1 MERKFKFEEEDNPNF
16 QEILKTLRG
25 TQSNMEQLQDT
36 VQNLVNIVAEM
47 VAEKEAETA
56 SKEREPLRM
65 DFGFLGDSARCFSVC
80 IEYFVKG
87 IVELGLSLGRQFATS
102 WQQWDSVMKV
112 IMIVTVFHVLST
124 VKDAAINGFLLI
136 CKGYQ
141 ALHFAAG
148 LVTGA
153 IGWTRR
159 IKVVDDIDAYE
170 QLTKRR
176 KYNDESQV
184 DFINRIVN
192 EWKAMTTRLSDA
204 RMLRILSR
212 HFPREFLNT
221 VYELDFDRVATEVV
235 LRKWNNFV
243 RIHNLK
249 SQPSGSP
256 QPSRSMPGPS
266 PARTRNRD
274 SPRRVGRCNRCN
286 GDHET
291 KDCSWPSTIQC
302 NFCKKPGHIKA
313 ACRRLKGRVQAVNN
327 PLFDHESVIFGDAS
341 LVDDPC
347 MQGDSAAQV
356 QFQRDESPSEAQPS
370 GSTVN
375 ALGYS
380 ILSTLPSINTFA
392 DLFLQKL
399 GKTRCL
405 LDTGA
410 AVSVISLRTLQKKG
424 VKEIDRSKRTQLRGF
439 NQTSQNTEGIAI
451 LGIKHGNARC
461 RIPFHVIDQEV
472 ETIIGYGALKKM
484 RTIWDIG
491 SDKATMGD
499 SEVTL
504 ASRNSSGQ

>member
-56 SKEREPLRM
+56 SKDREPLRM

-153 IGWTRR
+153 IGWTRK

-184 DFINRIVN
+184 DFINRVVN
-192 EWKAMTTRLSDA
+192 EWKAMSTRLSDA
-204 RMLRILSR
+204 RMLKILSR

-221 VYELDFDRVATEVV
+221 VYELDFEKVSTDLV
-235 LRKWNNFV
+235 LRKWNSYV
-243 RIHNLK
+243 KIHNL
-249 SQPSGSP
+249 QNQSGVSP
-256 QPSRSMPGPS
+256 QPSRAVPNQPQSRP
-266 PARTRNRD
+266 RTKD
-274 SPRRVGRCNRCN
+274 APRRSGRCNRCN

-291 KDCSWPSTIQC
+291 RDCSWPVNIQC
-302 NFCKKPGHIKA
+302 NFCKKSGHIKA
-313 ACRRLKGRVQAVNN
+313 ACRRLKGKVQAVNN
-327 PLFDHESVIFGDAS
+327 PLYDQESVLFDDAS
-341 LVDDPC
+341 LVEDPC
-347 MQGDSAAQV
+347 LNSENAAQI
-356 QFQRDESPSEAQPS
+356 QFHRDEGTSNSKTSGPS
-370 GSTVN
+370 VN
-375 ALGYS
+375 SVGYS
-380 ILSTLPSINTFA
+380 VLSTLPSVNTFA
-392 DLFLQKL
+392 DLCLQKL

-410 AVSVISLRTLQKKG
+410 AVSVIGLRTLQKRG
-424 VKEIDRSKRTQLRGF
+424 IKEIDRSKRTQLRGF
-439 NQTSQNTEGIAI
+439 NQTSQPTEGIVI
-451 LGIKHGNARC
+451 LGIKHGNSKC
-461 RIPFHVIDQEV
+461 RVPFHVVDQDV
-472 ETIIGYGALKKM
+472 ETILGYGALKKM
-484 RTIWDIG
+484 RTVWNIG
-491 SDKATMGD
+491 TDEATMGD

>member
-1 MERKFKFEEEDNPNF
+1 MERKLKTEEDHPNY
-16 QEILKTLRG
+16 QEILRMLKENRANTE
-25 TQSNMEQLQDT
+25 TLQDT
-36 VQNLVNIVAEM
+36 VQNMANLLAEVIAEM
-47 VAEKEAETA
+47 AS
-56 SKEREPLRM
+56 SKESSVDEGVNVNLS
-65 DFGFLGDSARCFSVC
+65 FLGESARCFSVC
-80 IEYFVKG
+80 FEYFLKG
-87 IVELGLSLGRQFATS
+87 IVELGSSLGNQVVTS
-102 WQQWDSVMKV
+102 WHQWDTLMKI
-112 IMIVTVFHVLST
+112 IMIVTGFHVLST
-124 VKDAAINGFLLI
+124 AKGAAINGVSLLR
-136 CKGYQ
+136 KGYQ
-141 ALHFAAG
+141 ALQFAAG
-148 LVTGA
+148 LLTGVV
-153 IGWTRR
+153 GWSRK

-170 QLTKRR
+170 QLTKRI
-176 KYNDESQV
+176 KYSDESQV

-327 PLFDHESVIFGDAS
+327 PLFDHESVIFDDAS

-347 MQGDSAAQV
+347 MHGDSAAQV